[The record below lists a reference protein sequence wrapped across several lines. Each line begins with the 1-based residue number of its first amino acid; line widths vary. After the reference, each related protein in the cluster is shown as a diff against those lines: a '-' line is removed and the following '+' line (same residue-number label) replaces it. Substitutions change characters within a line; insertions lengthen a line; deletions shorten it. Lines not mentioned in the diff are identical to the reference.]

1 MTLPL
6 VGYYAGGW
14 IWPDDQIDWVKSL
27 LPFFDKLSLILP
39 PELLPQ
45 AVRDDDVIAQP
56 LIDLGVL
63 ETRNPTDV
71 LDDKATT
78 VIVESIRRIITE
90 RQRERGFD
98 VEEGRSLAEFAE
110 LVTAPEKFQTIT
122 ATHFGIYDREV
133 EKLLRDL
140 QARGLASA
148 LDPKTRLLQL
158 EGNLRAAVVA
168 VCAQTMCLVD
178 RANGLDVVPFRP
190 PTGRSA
196 PGRWSPAF
204 VEILSGDLANVG
216 VDLSRMP
223 LADVLAFR
231 NEHLAAYTQ
240 YMRDLRSMV
249 RLVDTATDQPDLQRL
264 MRDRQAELRGA
275 ADSLRRK
282 ARRSGIK
289 TGLGVGLGLVGA
301 GLTFGTGAIAGGAV
315 AAVAAAVGLIP
326 DSQADSPYTY
336 LFKLARS

>member
-14 IWPDDQIDWVKSL
+14 IWPDDQIDWVKSV

-39 PELLPQ
+39 PELVPQ

-78 VIVESIRRIITE
+78 VIVESIRRIIIE
-90 RQRERGFD
+90 RQRKRGL
-98 VEEGRSLAEFAE
+98 EEGRSLAELAE
-110 LVTAPEKFQTIT
+110 LVTAPEVFQTIT

-133 EKLLRDL
+133 EELLRDL
-140 QARGLASA
+140 QARGLAGA
-148 LDPKTRLLQL
+148 LDPRTGLLQL

-196 PGRWSPAF
+196 PGRWSAAM
-204 VEILSGDLANVG
+204 VEILSGDLASVG
-216 VDLSRMP
+216 VDLSRLP
-223 LADVLAFR
+223 LDDVLAFR
-231 NEHLAAYTQ
+231 DEHLAAYTK
-240 YMRDLRSMV
+240 YMRNLRSMV
-249 RLVDTATDQPDLQRL
+249 RLVDTATDQVDRRRL
-264 MRDRQAELRGA
+264 ILDRQEELREA
-275 ADSLRRK
+275 ADSLRRS

-301 GLTFGTGAIAGGAV
+301 GVTFGTGAVAGGTV

-326 DSQADSPYTY
+326 DARADSPYTY